1 MTIGDWL
8 ATRTPAPPEPLATR
22 LADALAPVL
31 GRDASEVPDA
41 ALGAAAELL
50 EALLRDRTAGR
61 DRALDLLAA
70 DALVTYAFEAAS
82 ENPERIAARAD
93 AAMARLSVLAV
104 EGSA

>member
-8 ATRTPAPPEPLATR
+8 ATRTPAPPAPLSAR
-22 LADALAPVL
+22 LREALAPAL
-31 GRDASEVPDA
+31 GRDAAEVPDA
-41 ALGAAAELL
+41 ALGAA
-50 EALLRDRTAGR
+50 EALLRSLLHDRAAGR

-82 ENPERIAARAD
+82 GESEGIAARAEQ
-93 AAMARLSVLAV
+93 AMARLGSLAA